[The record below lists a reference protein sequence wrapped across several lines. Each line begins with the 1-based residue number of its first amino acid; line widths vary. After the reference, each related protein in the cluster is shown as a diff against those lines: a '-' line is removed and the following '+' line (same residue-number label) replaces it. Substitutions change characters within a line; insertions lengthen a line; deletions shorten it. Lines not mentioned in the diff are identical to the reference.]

1 MSLWEAQMLHS
12 KGRLS
17 LDRPFP
23 AWLRLAA
30 APGVVAVLP
39 PDVDV
44 VVALDQLPPNFH
56 GDPANPP
63 LSAKL
68 SAWFDPST
76 RGPNRRPC
84 NRPMT
89 PLYGRQSACG

>member
-1 MSLWEAQMLHS
+1 MADQELLDDFLEALETAGS
-12 KGRLS
+12 
-17 LDRPFP
+17 P
-23 AWLRLAA
+23 AKNPELREALGWDMAQYE
-30 APGVVAVLP
+30 AVKAEL
-39 PDVDV
+39 VSRGIV
-44 VVALDQLPPNFH
+44 KR
-56 GDPANPP
+56 GPP

-89 PLYGRQSACG
+89 PLCGKPSACG